1 MEKARFA
8 LIGLIGGTLLGAAA
22 RTGPAPSQAAEPH
35 DRWTPYHAAITS
47 RAQDEEAAPTF

>member
-8 LIGLIGGTLLGAAA
+8 LIGLIAGTLLGAAA

-35 DRWTPYHAAITS
+35 DRWTPYHAAVTA